1 MNKINV
7 SIINSSGHPNPKL
20 ETIGSAGADLRAFI
34 NEPIV
39 LRPLE
44 RRLIPTG
51 IKIEL
56 PIGYEAQIRSR
67 SGLAFK
73 NGIMIVNSPGT
84 VDFAYRN
91 EVKVILYNSGKE
103 TFMVAQGDRIAQACF
118 RPVPLVSFEYV
129 DAIETSVVLSQGN
142 RWVQE
147 EKMKER
153 GITKNKKDTISLDDN
168 STEQL
173 VVTRGGFGS
182 SGVR

>member
-73 NGIMIVNSPGT
+73 NGVSVLNSPGT
-84 VDFAYRN
+84 IDSDYRGD
-91 EVKVILYNSGKE
+91 VGVILVNLSSDN
-103 TFMVAQGDRIAQACF
+103 FIINNGDRIAQMVIAKHEF
-118 RPVPLVSFEYV
+118 PLFINSKELG
-129 DAIETSVVLSQGN
+129 DS
-142 RWVQE
+142 
-147 EKMKER
+147 ER
-153 GITKNKKDTISLDDN
+153 GD
-168 STEQL
+168 
-173 VVTRGGFGS
+173 GGFGS
-182 SGVR
+182 TGKK

>member
-34 NEPIV
+34 NDPIV

-73 NGIMIVNSPGT
+73 NGVSVLNSPGT
-84 VDFAYRN
+84 IDSDYRGD
-91 EVKVILYNSGKE
+91 VGVILVNLSSDN
-103 TFMVAQGDRIAQACF
+103 FIINNGDRIAQMVIAKHEF
-118 RPVPLVSFEYV
+118 PLFINSKELG
-129 DAIETSVVLSQGN
+129 DS
-142 RWVQE
+142 
-147 EKMKER
+147 ER
-153 GITKNKKDTISLDDN
+153 GD
-168 STEQL
+168 
-173 VVTRGGFGS
+173 GGFGS
-182 SGVR
+182 TGKK

>member
-73 NGIMIVNSPGT
+73 NGVSVLNSPGT
-84 VDFAYRN
+84 IDSDYRGD
-91 EVKVILYNSGKE
+91 VGVILVNLSSDN
-103 TFMVAQGDRIAQACF
+103 FIVNNGDRIAQMVIAKHEF
-118 RPVPLVSFEYV
+118 PLFINSKELG
-129 DAIETSVVLSQGN
+129 DS
-142 RWVQE
+142 
-147 EKMKER
+147 ER
-153 GITKNKKDTISLDDN
+153 GD
-168 STEQL
+168 
-173 VVTRGGFGS
+173 GGFGS
-182 SGVR
+182 TGKK

>member
-7 SIINSSGHPNPKL
+7 SIINISGHPNPKL

-44 RRLIPTG
+44 RCLIPTG

-73 NGIMIVNSPGT
+73 NGVSVLNSPGT
-84 VDFAYRN
+84 IDSDYRGD
-91 EVKVILYNSGKE
+91 VGVILVNLSNE
-103 TFMVAQGDRIAQACF
+103 NFIVNNGDRIAQMVIAKHEF
-118 RPVPLVSFEYV
+118 PLFINSE
-129 DAIETSVVLSQGN
+129 ELGN
-142 RWVQE
+142 S
-147 EKMKER
+147 ER
-153 GITKNKKDTISLDDN
+153 G
-168 STEQL
+168 E
-173 VVTRGGFGS
+173 GGFGS
-182 SGVR
+182 TGKK

>member
-73 NGIMIVNSPGT
+73 NGVSVLNSPGT
-84 VDFAYRN
+84 IDSDYRGD
-91 EVKVILYNSGKE
+91 VGVILVNLSSDN
-103 TFMVAQGDRIAQACF
+103 FIVNNGDRIAQMVIAKHEF
-118 RPVPLVSFEYV
+118 PIFINSKELGDS
-129 DAIETSVVLSQGN
+129 
-142 RWVQE
+142 
-147 EKMKER
+147 ER
-153 GITKNKKDTISLDDN
+153 GD
-168 STEQL
+168 
-173 VVTRGGFGS
+173 GGFGS
-182 SGVR
+182 TGKK